1 VSGKARRSGNAR
13 NTPHRELVTRIA
25 SAVVLA
31 TLACLATYAGVIP
44 FSLMMAAAGLI
55 LAWEWGRLV
64 REKSNDLAFYAHA
77 AATIAACGFTVSD
90 AGWMALISLL
100 AGAGIAAF
108 PAKDSHARLWS
119 ALGVLYLGLPIL
131 FLIWLRADQA
141 FGITVIF
148 FLFMIVWSADTAAYF
163 TGRAIGG
170 PKLAPSISPGKTWAG
185 FAGGLIAPTMLAFGF
200 GLWLGNTSAI
210 VLGAAGAALAVASQ
224 LGDLAESAI
233 KRNFHV
239 KDSGNILPGHG
250 GLFDRVD
257 GLIGAAFA
265 AGAIAAS
272 RSLLEPGKA
281 LLIWP

>member
-1 VSGKARRSGNAR
+1 MNGKARRLGEAR
-13 NTPHRELVTRIA
+13 NSPYRELAVRTC

-31 TLACLATYAGVIP
+31 TLACLMTYAGVIP
-44 FSLMMAAAGLI
+44 FSLMVAAGGLI

-64 REKSNDLAFYAHA
+64 REESNDVVFYAHA
-77 AATIAACGFTVSD
+77 AATVAACGFALSGTSWIAFSVLF
-90 AGWMALISLL
+90 AGVA
-100 AGAGIAAF
+100 IAAVL
-108 PAKDSHARLWS
+108 ATDNRARIWS

-131 FLIWLRADQA
+131 ILILLRADPA
-141 FGITVIF
+141 FGFAAIL
-148 FLFMIVWSADTAAYF
+148 FLFIVVWSADTAAYF

-185 FAGGLIAPTMLAFGF
+185 FAGGLIAPTLLAFGF
-200 GLWLGNTSAI
+200 ALWLGNTSAI
-210 VLGAAGAALAVASQ
+210 MLAAVGAGLAIASQ

-233 KRNFHV
+233 KRTFHV

-257 GLIGAAFA
+257 GLIGAALA
-265 AGAIAAS
+265 AGAVAAS
-272 RSLLEPGKA
+272 RSPLEPGKA